1 MTEKKFTKEHEWV
14 ENRDQIVI
22 VGITEFAQDQL
33 GDIVSIEFPQVASSF
48 KQNDV
53 MAIIDSV
60 KASSDIYCPID
71 GEIIEINE
79 KLLDQ
84 PELINQSRPV
94 HRSRLRGSTAELVRR
109 SAVRSRSRRVH
120 GCDEDVARRVRGG
133 RWRDPV
139 HRRDRR
145 AAAGHAAEAPARGRD
160 PQGAAGRRR
169 RADRV

>member
-60 KASSDIYCPID
+60 KTSSDIYCPID

-79 KLLDQ
+79 KLLEQ
-84 PELINQSRPV
+84 PELINQSPYDEGWIV
-94 HRSRLRGSTAELVRR
+94 KIKLSSPDQLDSLLSKEQYDNLV
-109 SAVRSRSRRVH
+109 
-120 GCDEDVARRVRGG
+120 GQNKE
-133 RWRDPV
+133 
-139 HRRDRR
+139 
-145 AAAGHAAEAPARGRD
+145 
-160 PQGAAGRRR
+160 
-169 RADRV
+169 